1 MKKILALFIY
11 KNTRNLIW
19 RYLTDR
25 INIVHP
31 CSAQQRAVGRH
42 SPACKCREYMTP
54 LSGPSSAQL
63 FQCRCANSSPE
74 QLAGAAAAPVWICS
88 NSLTNIFSC
97 SLAEM
102 DQKFQQILAWQQ
114 MDQNKAVSQI
124 LQQVGKRAD
133 CMQGETE
140 ETQKD
145 SKAEL
150 GVTGMGAMVA
160 GLGCLQE
167 LFYRTLLV

>member
-1 MKKILALFIY
+1 M
-11 KNTRNLIW
+11 
-19 RYLTDR
+19 
-25 INIVHP
+25 
-31 CSAQQRAVGRH
+31 
-42 SPACKCREYMTP
+42 
-54 LSGPSSAQL
+54 
-63 FQCRCANSSPE
+63 
-74 QLAGAAAAPVWICS
+74 
-88 NSLTNIFSC
+88 FSC

-124 LQQVGKRAD
+124 LQQVGKTAD